1 MNDLSEKNEFI
12 DNYFDVNLSKSD
24 FENNLKELK
33 TKFSNMPVEEVYKK
47 NKRKYNVTIS
57 EDRINSLVIN
67 APLADIKVLVL
78 LFVIAPILLFIVC
91 FGSIFYMSEELFYL
105 LIHSPQM
112 FVILF
117 ILVMFGIFI
126 FISFKFFKLG
136 FYELRFEGKI
146 LKICRA
152 NKVIEKNLNENTRFI
167 LDSNYLSF
175 FDMETKETKPL
186 LVCRELYVANFF
198 AYKMNSYLLKVL
210 EN

>member
-1 MNDLSEKNEFI
+1 MNNLSEKNEFI

-33 TKFSNMPVEEVYKK
+33 TKFSNMTVEEVYKK
-47 NKRKYNVTIS
+47 NKRKYNVTIP

-67 APLADIKVLVL
+67 APTNLKALVL
-78 LFVIAPILLFIVC
+78 LLVIVPILSLIAC
-91 FGSIFYMSEELFYL
+91 FGGIFYMSEDLFHRVL
-105 LIHSPQM
+105 HNPQM
-112 FVILF
+112 FIIF
-117 ILVMFGIFI
+117 SIPVMFGIVLFI
-126 FISFKFFKLG
+126 ASKFFKFG

-152 NKVIEKNLNENTRFI
+152 NKIIEKNLNENTRFI
-167 LDSNYLSF
+167 LGSNYLGF
-175 FDMETKETKPL
+175 FDMETKETKSL
-186 LVCRELYVANFF
+186 LVCREVYVANFF